1 MSTSPTYFIEMTE
14 EEWFKTYKPI
24 PNHIDSNASF
34 NDGEQGYMFE
44 TYGAEYEFVK
54 KAHEDYLWTYGDG
67 DDGGTY
73 IWNGWSYVNRIGYF
87 ITEVPCPKNTTI
99 QIQISEPDLTCE
111 TCDDIIDVD
120 QYHVCKE
127 QDE

>member
-1 MSTSPTYFIEMTE
+1 MPSNFIEMTE

-24 PNHIDSNASF
+24 PNHIDKNASF

-44 TYGAEYEFVK
+44 TYGAEYEFVQ
-54 KAHEDYLWTYGDG
+54 KAHEDHIWTYGDG

-73 IWNGWSYVNRIGYF
+73 IWSGWSFVNRLGYF
-87 ITEVPCPKNTTI
+87 ITEVPRPPDTII

-111 TCDDIIDVD
+111 TCNAIIDID
-120 QYHVCKE
+120 QYHTCEE
-127 QDE
+127 QE